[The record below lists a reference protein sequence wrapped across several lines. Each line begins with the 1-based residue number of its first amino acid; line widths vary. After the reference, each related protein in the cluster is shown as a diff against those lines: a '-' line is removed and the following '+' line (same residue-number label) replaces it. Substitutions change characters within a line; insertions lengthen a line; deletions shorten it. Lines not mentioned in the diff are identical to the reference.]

1 VIVTGAPTAAE
12 DGDRLVMLG
21 VGSTVNAAPALDK
34 LPTVTTTLPV
44 VAPAAT
50 ETTIDVTLQLVDVA
64 AVPLNV
70 TVLVPWVAPKFAP
83 VIVTGA
89 PAAAEVGDR
98 PLILGVA
105 STVKENPELASPF
118 TVTTTL
124 PVVASAGTEIT
135 IDVALQLV
143 GVAAMPL
150 KVTVLVPWVAPK
162 FVPVIV
168 TAAPTAP
175 DEGDRLVIPGIG
187 RDGLEAPL
195 LLPLPH
201 PDRPSVAP
209 KAIPRQPTPALLA
222 TFMHLARRQ
231 FMESGRESRYRVRW
245 GSMVDMGGKG
255 NSRHLTLIVL
265 T

>member
-1 VIVTGAPTAAE
+1 
-12 DGDRLVMLG
+12 
-21 VGSTVNAAPALDK
+21 
-34 LPTVTTTLPV
+34 
-44 VAPAAT
+44 
-50 ETTIDVTLQLVDVA
+50 
-64 AVPLNV
+64 
-70 TVLVPWVAPKFAP
+70 

-98 PLILGVA
+98 LLIVGVA
-105 STVKENPELASPF
+105 TTVNENPELVSPF

-124 PVVASAGTEIT
+124 PVVAPAGTETT

-150 KVTVLVPWVAPK
+150 NVTVLVPVLVTWVAPK

-168 TAAPTAP
+168 TVAPTTP
-175 DEGDRLVIPGIG
+175 DVGDRLVIPGIG
-187 RDGLEAPL
+187 RDGLEVP
-195 LLPLPH
+195 LPLPH